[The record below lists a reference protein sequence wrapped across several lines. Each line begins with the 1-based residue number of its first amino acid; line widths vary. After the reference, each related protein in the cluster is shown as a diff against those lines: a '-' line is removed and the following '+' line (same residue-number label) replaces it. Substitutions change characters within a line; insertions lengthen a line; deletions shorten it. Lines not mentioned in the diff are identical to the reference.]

1 MADRKATKG
10 ELAKPIRSGN
20 RKAGVTKSGAPRAGR
35 VAKPT
40 KAERRGGNVVGGAT
54 LAGDESYVKKSTDK
68 DLISSTI
75 PKENRVPQLA
85 GSGPGRSSGLSD
97 DAQTLGT
104 AVTRAGAMADSGVNF
119 DEISEIKDTGVSV
132 LGPKKA
138 RSSKQVAESKRA
150 AKVNQGR
157 TRSAVIAGVQ
167 SGRIATDNRSAE
179 TRQRFFTDDED
190 QSQEAKDIAAVT
202 GKKVPAIQSK
212 IRTADPTKGFVI
224 TGRDPVT
231 KKLISKNV
239 PRTNSLGD
247 TRSLDKSV
255 DKATK
260 RNKNQAVEAL
270 GAAESISLIDEMR
283 QGKGS
288 TGKGAPL
295 PGMSKSAIQD
305 QSTALTQSDV
315 GKPIERVEI
324 SGGSTSAIGGKVE
337 ATVRTVQTALNRD
350 EVLSKMSTEDKREVP
365 KLATDAIR
373 GAPSRSGGYIGS
385 TVGSSEITPEFRA
398 NVEAAKAADSR
409 TAIPEDVQDQQ
420 GYSLKDLLS
429 DKPELYEDLMKRVAG
444 SKNRR
449 SELAIE
455 PSSNRRSDKGKA
467 NAMSLEGNDWRE
479 RLDSHL
485 ASLPNDDAREN
496 LTKSLLAVGIRANSP
511 ISDSAEKETTINGT
525 TVRSTVNDT
534 FGRIASAN
542 KAISTEVAAS
552 SRRRRGSRNTNPVEA
567 VTEQTASEAARIF
580 AINEATDRTIA
591 QDYMQ
596 PPSTKPSAHA
606 LAGRLKVT
614 DPSTGQPV
622 TGKSVMG
629 VVGKMPL
636 NAAGAASPTD
646 ADLKILQAT
655 QPRLAAAFD
664 RRPGEPGAVSITT
677 ASGDVGSIPVRAN
690 DGVVS
695 EDNPRGLG
703 TVTGSIAYP
712 KAAPI
717 PGSLSV
723 QFPTP
728 GGLQTGRVV
737 PQDTPTS
744 STISAMTTREPSG
757 RTPWNTLAGGSQTA
771 VNDGSDGTTSV
782 VRGRRSRFGDIQG
795 SGGVPATP
803 QNLRRAAA
811 RPYRQTGI
819 DAAKPVAELARRTRL
834 DLAGAPGVEKRK
846 NEDLARNT
854 AYEMNVSTNSPER
867 QAAVSMIAANKA
879 KAIADIKNAPPAEGL
894 APKTVPTVQG
904 SRERPNY
911 SKAERDQMAEQAR
924 TRRDTVAASMG
935 RRDSQAD
942 ASDAALAAGVSPF
955 APKPPKSPAMGGSQF
970 NQ

>member
-40 KAERRGGNVVGGAT
+40 KDERRGGNVVGGAT
-54 LAGDESYVKKSTDK
+54 LAGDETYTPTKV
-68 DLISSTI
+68 
-75 PKENRVPQLA
+75 EQLP
-85 GSGPGRSSGLSD
+85 GSGSGKSSGLSE
-97 DAQTLGT
+97 DAQDYTGLLNI
-104 AVTRAGAMADSGVNF
+104 ADAMIDSGVVF
-119 DEISEIKDTGVSV
+119 DSATSAGSKDTGVSV

-138 RSSKQVAESKRA
+138 RSSKQVAESKAA

-157 TRSAVIAGVQ
+157 KRSSVIAGVQ

-179 TRQRFFTDDED
+179 ARQRFFTDDVD
-190 QSQEAKDIAAVT
+190 TSPAAVEAAAVS
-202 GKKVPAIQSK
+202 GKPLATKQSK
-212 IRTADPTKGFVI
+212 IRTADPTKGFAVV
-224 TGRDPVT
+224 GRDPVT
-231 KKLISKNV
+231 KKLISKSV
-239 PRTNSLGD
+239 PRTSSLGD
-247 TRSLDKSV
+247 TKSLAKSIDKS
-255 DKATK
+255 TK
-260 RNKNQAVEAL
+260 TSKNQAVEAL
-270 GAAESISLIDEMR
+270 EAAESISLIDETR

-324 SGGSTSAIGGKVE
+324 SGGSTASIGGKVE
-337 ATVRTVQTALNRD
+337 ANVRTVQTALGRD

-365 KLATDAIR
+365 KLATQTIQ
-373 GAPSRSGGYIGS
+373 GAPSRRGGYIGS
-385 TVGSSEITPEFRA
+385 IVGSSEITPEFRA
-398 NVEAAKAADSR
+398 NVEAAKTADSG

-444 SKNRR
+444 SKSRR
-449 SELAIE
+449 SELAID

-467 NAMSLEGNDWRE
+467 NSMSLEGNDWRE
-479 RLDSHL
+479 RLDSHR
-485 ASLPNDDAREN
+485 ASLPNDDARKN
-496 LTKSLLAVGIRANSP
+496 LDSSLLAVGIRANSP
-511 ISDSAEKETTINGT
+511 ISDSEEKETTINGT

-534 FGRIASAN
+534 FGRISRAN
-542 KAISTEVAAS
+542 KAVSTEVAAS

-567 VTEQTASEAARIF
+567 VTEQTASEAARTF
-580 AINEATDRTIA
+580 AINEATDRMIA

-596 PPSTKPSAHA
+596 PPSTKPSAQA
-606 LAGRLKVT
+606 LAGRAKVT
-614 DPSTGQPV
+614 DPSTGQPT
-622 TGKSVMG
+622 TGKGVMG
-629 VVGKMPL
+629 AVGKMRL
-636 NAAGAASPTD
+636 DASGAPSPTD
-646 ADLKILQAT
+646 ADLAIMQKT
-655 QPRLAAAFD
+655 QPRLAAIFD
-664 RRPGEPGAVSITT
+664 KRPGMPGAVSITLPN
-677 ASGDVGSIPVRAN
+677 GDVGSLPVRAN

-695 EDNPRGLG
+695 EDNPKGLG
-703 TVTGSIAYP
+703 TITGSIAYP
-712 KAAPI
+712 KQAPI

-737 PQDTPTS
+737 PKDMPTS

-757 RTPWNTLAGGSQTA
+757 RTPWNTLAGGSQIA
-771 VNDGSDGTTSV
+771 VNDESDGPTSV
-782 VRGRRSRFGDIQG
+782 VRGRSSSFGAIG

-811 RPYRQTGI
+811 RPYRQAGI
-819 DAAKPVAELARRTRL
+819 DAAKPVAEAARLERL
-834 DLAGAPGVEKRK
+834 DLAGSPGVEKRK
-846 NEDLARNT
+846 DEDLARTT
-854 AYEMNVSTNSPER
+854 AYKINESTNSPEF
-867 QAAVSMIAANKA
+867 QAAASTREANKA
-879 KAIADIKNAPPAEGL
+879 KAIAAIKNAPPAEGL

-935 RRDSQAD
+935 RRGSQAD